1 MGDPLVSV
9 GMPVYNGERFIREA
23 IESILA
29 QTFSDFELI
38 VCDNAST
45 DRTEEIV
52 RAYAARDRR
61 IRYER
66 SDRNRG
72 AAYNYN
78 RVTALAR
85 GKYIR
90 HAAHDDVLGPAN
102 LARCVAVLEA
112 DPGIALAYP
121 QMSRIDENGHVL
133 DTFSGSLVIDDADP
147 VARWRAFHRLIAIGS
162 MCDPVFGLFRASV
175 LKATPV
181 LRPLISA
188 DMILLGEIALR
199 GRIAEIPEVLF
210 FERWYPGTSVNA
222 NPTLDDRAA
231 WFDPATRSNP
241 LNATPHWRWLA
252 AYLDAIA
259 RVPLTPV
266 QRMRCAAI
274 LLPWCW
280 EYKRGL
286 VLGPGALIA
295 RTLRLRRLALRIER
309 ALFYGFTPLS
319 SGERD
324 PAPERT
330 SFVL

>member
-1 MGDPLVSV
+1 VGAPLVSV

-23 IESILA
+23 IESILG
-29 QTFSDFELI
+29 QTFQDFELI

-45 DRTEEIV
+45 DRTPEIV
-52 RAYAARDRR
+52 RSYAARDLR

-66 SDRNRG
+66 SERNRG

-85 GKYIR
+85 GTYIR
-90 HAAHDDVLGPAN
+90 HAAHDDVLAPTN
-102 LARCVAVLEA
+102 LERCVAVLEA

-121 QMSRIDENGHVL
+121 QMSRIDQYGRVL
-133 DTFSGSLVIDDADP
+133 DTFRGSLVIDDPDP
-147 VARWRAFHRLIAIGS
+147 VARWRTFHRLIYLGS

-188 DMILLGEIALR
+188 DMILLGDVALR

-241 LNATPHWRWLA
+241 LNAMPHWRWLA
-252 AYLDAIA
+252 AFLDSIA
-259 RVPLTPV
+259 RAGLTPE
-266 QRMRCAAI
+266 QRVRCATI
-274 LLPWCW
+274 LTPWCW
-280 EYKRGL
+280 EHKRGL
-286 VLGPGALIA
+286 VLGPFALVA
-295 RTLRLRRLALRIER
+295 RMLGCQHLASRIER
-309 ALFYGFTPLS
+309 ALFYGFTPIAA
-319 SGERD
+319 EAET
-324 PAPERT
+324 PVECAIP
-330 SFVL
+330 